1 MSWLRMAPGK
11 RLDELLSAAPGAV
24 EADSAMRHCLQ
35 AHLTPRLYA
44 MIGVAVAGCLGCERF
59 VDALR
64 GPLESSEAVQ
74 IARDRCQAALTV
86 REKAV
91 LAYAEK
97 GTLDEASVRRGDV
110 DALRAQG
117 FDDKD
122 VLVIATAVA
131 YHNYAVRMAAAFDVS
146 PHYY

>member
-1 MSWLRMAPGK
+1 M
-11 RLDELLSAAPGAV
+11 
-24 EADSAMRHCLQ
+24 
-35 AHLTPRLYA
+35 
-44 MIGVAVAGCLGCERF
+44 
-59 VDALR
+59 
-64 GPLESSEAVQ
+64 
-74 IARDRCQAALTV
+74 
-86 REKAV
+86 